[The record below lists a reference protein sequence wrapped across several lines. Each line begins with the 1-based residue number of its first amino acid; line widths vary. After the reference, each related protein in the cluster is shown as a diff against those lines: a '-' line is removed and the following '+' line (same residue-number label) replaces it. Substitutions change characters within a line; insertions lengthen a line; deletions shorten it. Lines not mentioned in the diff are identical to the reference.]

1 MPHQNS
7 ARFNNRCSTIA
18 MLLITATLVVLPSLF
33 PASNHLRQVSRRTIH
48 TTGSSSEV
56 HHHHDHHR
64 HVDTDKPDAHGLSS
78 TFNSANA
85 NADILFVHD
94 QAADKDFQQ
103 QEAPP
108 PLRSES
114 QSQQLEATPANP
126 SKLNFITLS
135 YNFNAERVM
144 IDHNC
149 ALLSSTGH
157 NYTITTDNTNGS
169 FCRVCNCVR
178 FVPTGCECPEPG
190 KYDCTLCEKLAWIVR
205 MVETFDTFVFLDS
218 DLIILD
224 ERFGDML
231 AARAQ
236 HVDFLAAYGFMPYA
250 NWRYLS
256 MFNSGLMFMRRLPGV
271 NYTSMMDMM
280 FELKTNNDQNVIS
293 TFVLRTYQN
302 WDTLSLK
309 WHCRYLF
316 RLEHDIPLGHCLT
329 FHGRLKSF
337 RGALATDRNRS
348 LEVGNKKK
356 NKVAYKPIDFK
367 WLTTAITDTGGH
379 GE

>member
-1 MPHQNS
+1 MVIHIHHGKFSKGCNS
-7 ARFNNRCSTIA
+7 LTMFF
-18 MLLITATLVVLPSLF
+18 ITGALVVLPTMF
-33 PASNHLRQVSRRTIH
+33 PASNHLRQASRRTIH
-48 TTGSSSEV
+48 TTGSASHSHY
-56 HHHHDHHR
+56 HHNSHGD
-64 HVDTDKPDAHGLSS
+64 DDKNDAHGLSS
-78 TFNSANA
+78 TFNSASA

-94 QAADKDFQQ
+94 QGNDKDFHPKGP
-103 QEAPP
+103 PP

-114 QSQQLEATPANP
+114 SHKLEMIAELP
-126 SKLNFITLS
+126 KLNFITLS
-135 YNFNAERVM
+135 YNFNPERVM

-149 ALLSSTGH
+149 ALLSNTGH

-190 KYDCTLCEKLAWIVR
+190 RYDCTLCEKLAWMIK
-205 MVETFDTFVFLDS
+205 MIETFESFVFLDS
-218 DLIILD
+218 DVIILD

-231 AARAQ
+231 SARAQ
-236 HVDFLAAYGFMPYA
+236 HVDFLAAYGFKRYE

-256 MFNSGLMFMRRLPGV
+256 MFNSGLMFMRRLPEI
-271 NYTSMMDMM
+271 NYTSMMDLMM
-280 FELKTNNDQNVIS
+280 ELKTNNDQNVIS
-293 TFVLRTYQN
+293 NFVLRHYHN

-316 RLEHDIPLGHCLT
+316 RPEHDIPLGHCLA

-348 LEVGNKKK
+348 LQEGNKNK
-356 NKVAYKPIDFK
+356 NNESAAYKPIDFQ
-367 WLTTAITDTGGH
+367 WLTTATDTGGH
-379 GE
+379 GQ